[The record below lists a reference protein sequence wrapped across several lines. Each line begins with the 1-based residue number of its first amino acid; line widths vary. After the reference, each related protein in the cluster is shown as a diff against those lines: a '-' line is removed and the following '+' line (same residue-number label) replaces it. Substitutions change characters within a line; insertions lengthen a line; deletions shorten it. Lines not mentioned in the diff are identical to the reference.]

1 MAQRPVCGN
10 LVEWEWGGASRHS
23 GLGSGTG
30 QDSWSPMVLSGG
42 SAQELGAEVP
52 TTEAQPGSQPR
63 QGWAGVSEHS
73 GVRAPGASGLYGA
86 RPGPSSAAGFRCAWP
101 WLQEHAWPLS
111 ADGPRA
117 GAEAEGRLQTTQK
130 QNSGLFSPAHSSDAW
145 TQEGAEGLKLL
156 ATDRSRHGRDRGLWP
171 TCQGPAALFWKKQ
184 EKEGLADSK
193 GLCKARGHLLESFI
207 SPVP

>member
-10 LVEWEWGGASRHS
+10 LVEWEWGWGASRHS

-30 QDSWSPMVLSGG
+30 QGSWSPMVLSGG

-86 RPGPSSAAGFRCAWP
+86 RSGPSSAAGFRCAWP
-101 WLQEHAWPLS
+101 WLQERAWPLS
-111 ADGPRA
+111 AGGLRA

-130 QNSGLFSPAHSSDAW
+130 QNPSLISPAHSSADAW
-145 TQEGAEGLKLL
+145 TQEGAEGLKLP
-156 ATDRSRHGRDRGLWP
+156 AIDRSR
-171 TCQGPAALFWKKQ
+171 
-184 EKEGLADSK
+184 
-193 GLCKARGHLLESFI
+193 
-207 SPVP
+207 